1 MFVYH
6 LMVYKI
12 AYTFIMKFE
21 PINYPVKRG
30 ASIHN
35 LRVHLEIKVGGAYP
49 HRVFLFK
56 DIN

>member
-1 MFVYH
+1 
-6 LMVYKI
+6 MVYKI